1 MIEGLK
7 ALIEKKEHQSAKDIF
22 IRIFT
27 MAKKYDY
34 NISAFENDLVNA
46 ASALPASID
55 TNEAYKTIAQSWIN
69 AADFKKAS
77 EAIVNV
83 KDSYNLLA
91 PHIDSIE
98 IDLIIEIILKYL
110 LFVDFRR
117 YTCNQNL
124 NDAYMLTRLAL
135 SKFPINDTLSSD
147 DMVLSSSSQP
157 LLNFAQLFLLCIER
171 NNVAQLKSVINHYSQ
186 EIENKKWKALVTSIG
201 HKYFSINLFPNA
213 ANQFACI
220 PLTVVKLKNIMK
232 SNERI
237 NQFKVYSG
245 ISGITSMSLMA
256 LNEVQNT
263 HSVESNINLDERN
276 ELQQVR
282 AEVEEVMFPEF
293 PFVPRKNDVRSYT
306 NFQSK
311 KVKEV
316 TDIIK
321 EIESKKK
328 SIEDDIIVSQL
339 GQSPGKD
346 VLGFLDIKSL
356 EEELIPEDF
365 RPKYI
370 KLDSE
375 DETPEPNFEI
385 LSESDIDNGFLPL
398 IDQHRIPIGSDLSN
412 GFKNFK
418 PPVQVQ
424 KINLSHKV
432 TARRSTIAITKRQ
445 LTRLNSSISI
455 SERIERLRS
464 SGDFG
469 SAIFEAM
476 NVSYV
481 PKRSKILEVMHGH
494 YEERQDKNKRIF
506 MEKLSEYEKI
516 KTSMPMLKLDDKTI
530 KEIQPNTDEIIETSK
545 IDYENYDVPG
555 TPPSSPVVDEET
567 LDDNDAST
575 VSDKKITKNNTFLIA
590 NGKVIESL
598 PPFIAFKQK
607 NIQKWGPLLCI
618 IQDMEK
624 LLTKYSVPLCQ
635 VDCKKLEM
643 LAARFWMEK
652 PTDKHLIS
660 TFVEKII
667 RTPGNLYKSNDRD
680 NNALLK
686 IQATWRMYKC
696 RQ

>member
-1 MIEGLK
+1 MIEGLR

-55 TNEAYKTIAQSWIN
+55 VTNYLLSIFKTNEAYKTIAQSWIN

-83 KDSYNLLA
+83 KDSYTLLE

-110 LFVDFRR
+110 LFVDFR
-117 YTCNQNL
+117 
-124 NDAYMLTRLAL
+124 RLAL

-171 NNVAQLKSVINHYSQ
+171 NNVAQLKSVINHYIQ

-201 HKYFSINLFPNA
+201 QKYFSINLFPNA

-476 NVSYV
+476 N
-481 PKRSKILEVMHGH
+481 
-494 YEERQDKNKRIF
+494 
-506 MEKLSEYEKI
+506 
-516 KTSMPMLKLDDKTI
+516 
-530 KEIQPNTDEIIETSK
+530 
-545 IDYENYDVPG
+545 
-555 TPPSSPVVDEET
+555 
-567 LDDNDAST
+567 
-575 VSDKKITKNNTFLIA
+575 
-590 NGKVIESL
+590 
-598 PPFIAFKQK
+598 
-607 NIQKWGPLLCI
+607 
-618 IQDMEK
+618 
-624 LLTKYSVPLCQ
+624 
-635 VDCKKLEM
+635 
-643 LAARFWMEK
+643 
-652 PTDKHLIS
+652 
-660 TFVEKII
+660 
-667 RTPGNLYKSNDRD
+667 
-680 NNALLK
+680 
-686 IQATWRMYKC
+686 
-696 RQ
+696 